1 MIFADVTSD
10 MTILKDKIFEPVLY
24 ISPLN
29 SKKEANALAT
39 DTPYGLT
46 NYIQTSG
53 KIRARRMARWLR
65 SGMVEM
71 NGNFGSSL
79 GAPLGGMMQS
89 GNGHKG
95 GFWNLEKF
103 LGVKI
108 ASDWE

>member
-46 NYIQTSG
+46 NYIQTPD
-53 KIRARRMARWLR
+53 KIRARRMARGLR

-71 NGNFGSSL
+71 NGNFGSSP
-79 GAPLGGMMQS
+79 GAPFGGMMQS